1 MKITNW
7 ILTALFA
14 AFAFVQ
20 LNDPDP
26 LKWIILYGGV
36 AAISAMAAL
45 GKYNRYLLFAAMS
58 VCLIWLLTLIPDIA
72 DWIRRGMPSIVGS
85 MKAETPYVELARE
98 FFGVVVCGGALVWHW
113 VSGRRSRLV

>member
-7 ILTALFA
+7 ILSLVFVLFA
-14 AFAFVQ
+14 VVQ

-36 AAISAMAAL
+36 AGISIMAAM
-45 GKYNRYLLFAAMS
+45 GRYHRYLLLAAMS
-58 VCLIWLLTLIPDIA
+58 VCLIWIITLLPDIA
-72 DWIRRGMPSIVGS
+72 DWVQRGMPSIVGS

-98 FFGVVVCGGALVWHW
+98 FFGVVVCGGALAWHW
-113 VSGRRSRLV
+113 FSGKRRRLI